1 MLSLIRSELL
11 KMRHTFSLK
20 LVILAPIV
28 TLLLGYLLSG
38 NSVHYDI
45 TYCYCNM
52 GCKYYYL

>member
-38 NSVHYDI
+38 NSDQFAA
-45 TYCYCNM
+45 NN
-52 GCKYYYL
+52 